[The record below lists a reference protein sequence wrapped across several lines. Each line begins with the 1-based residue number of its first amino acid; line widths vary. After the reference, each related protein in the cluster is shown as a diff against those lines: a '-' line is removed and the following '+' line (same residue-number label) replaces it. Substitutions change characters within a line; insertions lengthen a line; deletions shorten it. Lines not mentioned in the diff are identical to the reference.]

1 MVKLENLN
9 KQKKRFKLYLFL
21 SYLLF
26 ATFLLSSIFMLHIYF
41 NNLTALK
48 KFEHQAKVHAKDK
61 MEYLNFFYENVS
73 DTLKAIANNKNFLNF
88 VKDKQEKKIVDNI
101 FLTIISSDKYYMQL
115 RYIDANGNEVI
126 RFDRKKIGAK
136 PFEVPQN
143 LLQNKSKRYYC
154 KQCLN
159 LRKNEIWFSN
169 IDLNVEHGKVEEPFK
184 PVIRIAYPIYINDT
198 YKGFVILNI
207 FMKEY
212 LKILT
217 LSPVFNVY
225 LVDEKG
231 YFIIHKNSL
240 YNWSRYKQKQRTIYD
255 EFPKYAK
262 LILSTKK
269 PLFIKDKK
277 YYIQPL
283 RFKNSQDLKLIY
295 VEKIEKIKDAEHYI
309 AKRTFLTVLLA
320 ILVAIPFAL
329 LFSKPVNTMYES
341 LQEKSNELKDLANN
355 LEERVAQEIEKNAK
369 KDRLLENQSKLAALG
384 EMLANIAHQWRHPLT
399 RLSLI
404 LQNIKMYS
412 KTGQLDQKLLNEYIQ
427 NSLEQIEYMS
437 QTIEDFRNFYK
448 DDKERVEFEIKNS
461 IKNAVNIIEASI
473 KHNGIKMELDIPENI
488 KYKGYPN
495 QLSQVILNLLH
506 NSKEA
511 LEQNKIKNPFI
522 KIRLYKKEDFI
533 VIEIED
539 NGGGID
545 RSILHKIFDANFTT
559 KSNTGTGIG
568 LYMSKTI
575 ITDNFNGKLYAK
587 NSKEGAIFTIELPI

>member
-1 MVKLENLN
+1 MIKLENLN
-9 KQKKRFKLYLFL
+9 KQRKRFKLYLFL

-41 NNLTALK
+41 NNLTSLK

-88 VKDKQEKKIVDNI
+88 VKDNREKDIAENI
-101 FLTIISSDKYYMQL
+101 FLTMISSDKYYMQL
-115 RYIDANGNEVI
+115 RYIDAKGNEVI
-126 RFDRKKIGAK
+126 RFDRKKIGSK
-136 PFEVPQN
+136 PFEVPQD

-154 KQCLN
+154 KQCLK
-159 LRKNEIWFSN
+159 LKKDEIWFSN
-169 IDLNVEHGKVEEPFK
+169 IDLNVEHGKIEKPFK
-184 PVIRIAYPIYINDT
+184 PVIRIAYPIYINNT

-231 YFIIHKNSL
+231 YFIIHRNSL
-240 YNWSRYKQKQRTIYD
+240 YNWSRYKQKQKTIYD

-262 LILSTKK
+262 LILSTQK

-309 AKRTFLTVLLA
+309 AKRTFFTVLLA

-404 LQNIKMYS
+404 LQNIKLYS
-412 KTGQLDQKLLNEYIQ
+412 QKGKLDDELLDKYIQ

-437 QTIEDFRNFYK
+437 QTIDDFRNFYK
-448 DDKERVEFEIKNS
+448 DDKERVEFDISTS

-473 KHNGIKMELDIPENI
+473 KHNGIKMDIFI
-488 KYKGYPN
+488 KEKIIYKGYPN

-506 NSKEA
+506 NSKDA
-511 LEQNKIKNPFI
+511 LELNKVKNPYI
-522 KIRLYKKEDFI
+522 KITLEKDEKYAKI
-533 VIEIED
+533 HIED
-539 NGGGID
+539 NAGGVPEEIID
-545 RSILHKIFDANFTT
+545 KIFEPNFTT
-559 KSNTGTGIG
+559 KKNTGTGIG

-575 ITDNFNGKLYAK
+575 INDNFNGKLYVR
-587 NSKEGAIFTIELPI
+587 NSKEGAIFTIELPL